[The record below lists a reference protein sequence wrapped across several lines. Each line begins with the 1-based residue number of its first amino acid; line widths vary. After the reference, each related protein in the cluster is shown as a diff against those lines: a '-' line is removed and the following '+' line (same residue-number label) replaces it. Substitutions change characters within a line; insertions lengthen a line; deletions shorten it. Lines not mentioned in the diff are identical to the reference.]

1 MIKPQLT
8 KFMNKQSNFFPKGSI
23 QQVTGKCL
31 ALDGDD
37 IDILAEEV
45 LVDQL
50 PKNDLC
56 VNSNKDFAIGLDTVI
71 TKDLKMEGILRDLI
85 RYVQNFRKDSKLE
98 VSDRIVFSLSGSDEV
113 KQSINQFEDY
123 FKNETLTDS
132 ITNDLENREYR
143 VKFKINN
150 KDIEIGISKT

>member
-1 MIKPQLT
+1 MKEIVSSINQMDANKIVVEINKNK
-8 KFMNKQSNFFPKGSI
+8 KFNIN
-23 QQVTGKCL
+23 V
-31 ALDGDD
+31 DGHD

-113 KQSINQFEDY
+113 KQ
-123 FKNETLTDS
+123 
-132 ITNDLENREYR
+132 
-143 VKFKINN
+143 
-150 KDIEIGISKT
+150 